1 MGNISSVM
9 ASSNVKSGL
18 PERRL
23 DLPASSA
30 RRAGSAEDDSATPA
44 IMKSLR
50 SALRVLLAFT
60 GGQPSYTI
68 TELASLTGLSKSHIS
83 KISAALADAGLV
95 RQDPVTQ
102 AYSVAVRCF
111 VLGSQFFNQDE
122 LSAKAMPLLSALME
136 QTGHSTRLSV
146 LDDGKA
152 TYLIGVNGPLFTD
165 SPWKIGMYMPLHST
179 AAGRVLLAFM
189 DEARAQALVEHLPL
203 SPVTPHTVIDR
214 DAFREVIE
222 RVRRQGYSV
231 SRDENT
237 LGLSAIGAPV
247 FDATRRAVGALSIAF
262 PSHMIPTSDEPAL
275 LAQLQRSARTL
286 SQRLGC
292 PVYPFGTSA

>member
-1 MGNISSVM
+1 MGNLSS
-9 ASSNVKSGL
+9 KI
-18 PERRL
+18 
-23 DLPASSA
+23 PASNIKLGLAEKHHDSPTYPG
-30 RRAGSAEDDSATPA
+30 RRAGFAEDDSASPA

-50 SALRVLLAFT
+50 SALRVLMAFT
-60 GGQPSYTI
+60 SGEPSYTI

-95 RQDPVTQ
+95 RQDPTTQ

-122 LSAKAMPLLSALME
+122 LSAKAIPLLRALVG

-165 SPWKIGMYMPLHST
+165 SPWKIGMYMPMHST
-179 AAGRVLLAFM
+179 AAGRVLLAFTA
-189 DEARAQALVEHLPL
+189 EAQAQALVERLPL
-203 SPVTPHTVIDR
+203 TPITAHTVVDR
-214 DAFREVIE
+214 AAFREMIE
-222 RVRRQGYSV
+222 RVRQQGFSI

-237 LGLSAIGAPV
+237 MGLSAIGAPV
-247 FDATRRAVGALSIAF
+247 FDAARRAVGALSIAF
-262 PSHMIPTSDEPAL
+262 PSHMVATSDEPSL
-275 LAQLQRSARTL
+275 LVQLQRSARTL

-292 PVYPFGTSA
+292 PVYPYGNSF

>member
-1 MGNISSVM
+1 
-9 ASSNVKSGL
+9 
-18 PERRL
+18 
-23 DLPASSA
+23 
-30 RRAGSAEDDSATPA
+30 
-44 IMKSLR
+44 MKSLR

-60 GGQPSYTI
+60 GGQPAYTI

-83 KISAALADAGLV
+83 KINTALADAGLI
-95 RQDPVTQ
+95 RQDPTTQ

-122 LSAKAMPLLSALME
+122 LSARAMPLLRTLVE

-165 SPWKIGMYMPLHST
+165 SPWKIGMYMPMHST
-179 AAGRVLLAFM
+179 AAGRVLLAFA
-189 DEARAQALVEHLPL
+189 EQAQAQALVESVPLP
-203 SPVTPHTVIDR
+203 PITPHTVVDR
-214 DAFREVIE
+214 VAFRAMIE
-222 RVRRQGYSV
+222 RVRQQGFSV

-237 LGLSAIGAPV
+237 PGLSAIGAPV
-247 FDATRRAVGALSIAF
+247 FGATRQAIGVLSIAF
-262 PSHMIPTSDEPAL
+262 PSHRVPTSDESLL

-292 PVYPFGTSA
+292 PVYPFGDSF